1 MFSRQFFSLVN
12 LLTVFSYKK
21 LYWLLIIHYTNC
33 RGFFSAD
40 GVVMFP
46 PPINQP
52 IVCWHCQTTKCNALR
67 KTYVS
72 LYAVNA
78 FISGEHLTLWT
89 REFKPERER
98 LLGCWQL
105 DVHLIWRQYMFYYTG
120 TTRRCLKL
128 VWVFFRCRQQ
138 NNFRYRKQNY
148 GTEWMRDKTILKFDN
163 YGYLLFRKDIMILLY
178 WARPKWKIP
187 NK

>member
-52 IVCWHCQTTKCNALR
+52 IVCWHCQTMKCNALR

-89 REFKPERER
+89 RERKTSRVLTTWCSPHMKEIYV
-98 LLGCWQL
+98 LLY
-105 DVHLIWRQYMFYYTG
+105 RNYSKMPKT
-120 TTRRCLKL
+120 CLS
-128 VWVFFRCRQQ
+128 FFRSRQQ